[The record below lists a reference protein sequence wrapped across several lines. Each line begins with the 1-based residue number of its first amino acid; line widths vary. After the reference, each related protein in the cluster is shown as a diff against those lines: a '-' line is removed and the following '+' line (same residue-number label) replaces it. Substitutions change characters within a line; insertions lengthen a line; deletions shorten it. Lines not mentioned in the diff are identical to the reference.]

1 MALISNKVWKR
12 NYKLVQEPYET
23 PRLSKFDFLYESYV
37 SLSSFVMYFHRTPV
51 FNNSRYNLYF
61 SFSRLFPHL
70 GLFLMQFLFIL
81 FSRSERMKT
90 AKSGE
95 HEEIKGFKLGG
106 WRQSWEWHLR
116 IWLIEISPIRSG
128 SLKTREDIFELKI
141 VLFAKSFNFFL
152 LGWNALCSYQCYAR
166 GRGDHGM
173 RWGLWTSLHT
183 PRGEF

>member
-1 MALISNKVWKR
+1 
-12 NYKLVQEPYET
+12 
-23 PRLSKFDFLYESYV
+23 
-37 SLSSFVMYFHRTPV
+37 MYFHRTLV

-81 FSRSERMKT
+81 FPRSERMKT

-141 VLFAKSFNFFL
+141 VLFAKSLNFFL

-183 PRGEF
+183 PRGKF